1 MERWRNNIFYPALLM
16 LLSSNPGELQCN
28 VSNVN
33 IWTHSHWEFVSKK
46 KINEI
51 N

>member
-1 MERWRNNIFYPALLM
+1 MERWCNNIFYPALLI
-16 LLSSNPGELQCN
+16 LLSNNPGGELQCN

-33 IWTHSHWEFVSKK
+33 IWTHSHWEFVSE

-51 N
+51 K